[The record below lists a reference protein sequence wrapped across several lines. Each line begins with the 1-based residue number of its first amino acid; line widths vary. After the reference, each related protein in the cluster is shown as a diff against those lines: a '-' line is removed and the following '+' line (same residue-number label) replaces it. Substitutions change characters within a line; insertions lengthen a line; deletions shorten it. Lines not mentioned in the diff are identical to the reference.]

1 MLDQAIAGL
10 LAVFA
15 WPAVGF
21 LLLGILIGVVFGAVP
36 GLSGILGMII
46 VLPFTFDMDTV
57 SAFALLI
64 ALYAVTSTSDT
75 IASVM
80 IGVPGTAASQA
91 TILDGYP
98 MAKKG
103 EAARAFGAAFS
114 VSAYGGVLGALILA
128 LSLPL
133 ILPVITYMGSPEIL
147 MVAILGLLLVGVLS
161 DGALVKGA
169 VAALIGLLLAS
180 VGPADAVAEYRFT
193 LGTEYLFEG
202 LPLVPVVLGLFALP
216 EMVDLARQGATIASE
231 RPAFTGMAGMV
242 RGIRDAIH
250 NWWLASKCAAIGI
263 YVGIIPGLGA
273 AIVDW
278 IAYGYAKNTEKD
290 NSFGNGDVR
299 GVIAPEAANNA
310 TKGGSLVPALALGIP
325 GSLGAAI
332 LLGALEIKGLK
343 PGPDMLTS
351 DLAITFSIIWTLV
364 IANIL
369 AAVFL
374 MFTSNQIAK
383 LIFVPG
389 VLLVPAVLFFVLTG
403 SWLGGNV
410 DVGAWFVMI
419 AFGLL
424 GYAMRQCNWPRPPVI
439 LGLVLGG
446 IIENRLTLSISSY
459 GGFSWLSNPIVLLI
473 LAGIIWVVISS
484 ARKTIQSFQTQPA
497 GSVDAAT
504 SSEQAPPPFAD
515 PRITLGLALAM
526 MVVFAYAAFRSFGY
540 RPEAGIYPLTVALL
554 GLALCAVLIAGQIAI
569 MKKRIQTEAESNSTP
584 EGQFGSFLFVF
595 GGLLAFVFLA
605 IVVGIKLALPLYV
618 FLFILLRARRGPWIA
633 LLYGAVAW
641 ALLVLFYDRVIAMS
655 FLEPWI
661 QEPLEAM
668 LPEDFPAWLLL

>member
-1 MLDQAIAGL
+1 MLDQAIQGL
-10 LAVFA
+10 MAVFT
-15 WPAVGF
+15 WPASGF

-46 VLPFTFDMDTV
+46 ILPFTFDMDTV

-133 ILPVITYMGSPEIL
+133 ILPIITYMGSPEIF
-147 MVAILGLLLVGVLS
+147 MIAILGLLLVGVLS

-169 VAALIGLLLAS
+169 VAALFGLLLAT

-193 LGTEYLFEG
+193 LGTDYLFEG

-216 EMVDLARQGATIASE
+216 EMVDLARQGATIAQDK
-231 RPAFTGMAGMV
+231 PAFTGMAGMIS
-242 RGIRDAIH
+242 GIRDAIK

-278 IAYGYAKNTEKD
+278 IAYGYAKKTIKD
-290 NSFGNGDVR
+290 NDFGNGDVR

-310 TKGGSLVPALALGIP
+310 TKGGSLLPALALGIP

-343 PGPDMLTS
+343 PGPDMLKG
-351 DLAITFSIIWTLV
+351 DLDITFTIVWTLV

-389 VLLVPAVLFFVLTG
+389 VLLVPAVLFFVMTG

-410 DVGAWFVMI
+410 AVGAWAVMI
-419 AFGLL
+419 AFGLI
-424 GYAMRQCNWPRPPVI
+424 GYAMRQCSWPRPPVI

-446 IIENRLTLSISSY
+446 IIENRLTLSINSY
-459 GGFSWLSNPIVLLI
+459 GGFSWLGNPIVILVLL
-473 LAGIIWVVISS
+473 GIVVVIASSVRKSIRSFQAEPASATSDSSS
-484 ARKTIQSFQTQPA
+484 AA
-497 GSVDAAT
+497 
-504 SSEQAPPPFAD
+504 APPAFAD
-515 PRITLGLALAM
+515 PKTTLLLSGGMAIM
-526 MVVFAYAAFRSFGY
+526 FAYIIFRAPAY
-540 RPEAGIYPLTVALL
+540 RPEAGLYPLTLGIVAMI
-554 GLALCAVLIAGQIAI
+554 LCLVLIAGQIAI
-569 MKKRIQTEAESNSTP
+569 MRKGANTIETDTSEN
-584 EGQFGSFLFVF
+584 EGRLSAFLAVF
-595 GGLLAFVFLA
+595 GGLALVALLSPVAGLKITLPVFA
-605 IVVGIKLALPLYV
+605 
-618 FLFILLRARRGPWIA
+618 FLFILMRAKRGILIA
-633 LLYGAVAW
+633 AAYGVGAW
-641 ALLVLFYDRVIAMS
+641 ALLVFFYDRIIAMS
-655 FLEPWI
+655 FVEPWI
-661 QEPLEAM
+661 MEPLEKF
-668 LPEDFPAWLLL
+668 LPENFPLWFIV